1 MHDCPMVVCTM
12 CSIFGAGGGIR
23 THAGLR
29 QRILSAALLTWLECP
44 PPLSWLGHPRKS
56 NYECLGY
63 LSLN

>member
-1 MHDCPMVVCTM
+1 M

-63 LSLN
+63 L